1 MPKAASPVRLQKELM
16 DAATQAG
23 ERLHRSAAEQIEY
36 WAELGRQI
44 ARFVDPNTLIE
55 ISAGIARL
63 KVEQATTQPIDPDA
77 IFATLEARRQT
88 GELSQSVTMT
98 YPRYQASS
106 TYPGYLEQLNAEG
119 KRTVGTF
126 KNGIFMAMDE
136 KRA

>member
-98 YPRYQASS
+98 YPRYQASN
-106 TYPGYLEQLNAEG
+106 TYPGYLEQLDAEG

-126 KNGIFMAMDE
+126 KNGIFIAMDE